1 MKIAKDLVATIDYK
15 LTDDTG
21 EVLDTSEGEEPLQ
34 YIHGHGNLIP
44 GLEQELDG
52 KEPGD
57 SLTAVVGP
65 EDAYGVYDEE
75 LVFSVEKDR
84 FDDAS
89 ELEVGTHFQAEIGD
103 EVKLCTVIEMSDD
116 DLKVNANHPLSGMTL
131 HFEVTVREVR
141 AASEEEREHGHVH
154 GDGEH
159 HH

>member
-1 MKIAKDLVATIDYK
+1 MKIEKDLVATIDYK

-21 EVLDTSEGEEPLQ
+21 EVLDTSEGDEPLQ
-34 YIHGHGNLIP
+34 YIHGYGSLIP
-44 GLEQELDG
+44 GLEQELYG

-57 SLTAVVGP
+57 SLTTVIGP

-75 LVFSVEKDR
+75 LVFAVGKDE

-103 EVKLCTVIEMSDD
+103 EVKLCTVVEMSDD
-116 DLKVNANHPLSGMTL
+116 EVTVNANHPLSGMTL
-131 HFEVTVREVR
+131 HFEVTVRDVR
-141 AASEEEREHGHVH
+141 VASEEELDHGHVH
-154 GDGEH
+154 GTGEH